1 MCWLNP
7 LLQKCAVWDWS
18 DRFLRIERHLRDISQ
33 HHENQT
39 RVAPAWLT
47 QGITER
53 VHYYSKNA

>member
-1 MCWLNP
+1 
-7 LLQKCAVWDWS
+7 VWDWS

-39 RVAPAWLT
+39 RVAPAWLM
-47 QGITER
+47 QGIAER